1 MTNEQI
7 EAILGRPEHSDLVNT
22 KSYAYVLVTGG
33 HGSIVDALKKRLPNA
48 IFTDIHNLDVTDL
61 NSIDNYTGYNVDC
74 IINLAGAK
82 HAPEGEVSP
91 EETLSINTQGVI
103 NLIKAFPGVKIIQ
116 ASTCKA
122 CNPETVYGASKLISE
137 RLVLNAGGTVAR
149 FYNVIQT
156 SGNVFEIWDK
166 QSPEQ
171 REAYEADRYFIT
183 LEEVC
188 GLITHCITLPSG
200 RYIIPTKKRS
210 ITKDIAP
217 LFNINKFNTRR
228 KGDRYAE
235 LKHSTSE
242 HTEQVYTHIHRVI
255 SYHD

>member
-1 MTNEQI
+1 MKKEII
-7 EAILGRPEHSDLVNT
+7 EGILGRPEYNELLHNVSGKVI
-22 KSYAYVLVTGG
+22 LVTGG
-33 HGSIVDALKKRLPNA
+33 NGSIGQALQRRIPYAL
-48 IFTDIHNLDVTDL
+48 FTDIESLDVT
-61 NSIDNYTGYNVDC
+61 NPESIAQYTHLHFDC